1 MKYNFSRYQTRSYIF
16 ENCYKH
22 PKESLR
28 QNKDIFSSETYT
40 VPLQIDSFM
49 DSHGSQD
56 EDSSKIGQ
64 STIIVA
70 IFFGNW
76 YKHP

>member
-1 MKYNFSRYQTRSYIF
+1 MKYNFSRYQSRSNIF

-22 PKESLR
+22 PKESLY
-28 QNKDIFSSETYT
+28 QYKDISSSETYT
-40 VPLQIDSFM
+40 VSLKVESFM

-64 STIIVA
+64 FAIIVA
-70 IFFGNW
+70 IFFSR
-76 YKHP
+76 KVI